1 MLYPPGRVWPKATA
15 NSVHMTNYMK
25 FAAAMQLTLQ
35 KTVYCLLCKRRATL
49 KTTVGYAFSLQNMTI
64 H

>member
-1 MLYPPGRVWPKATA
+1 MLYPPGRVWPEAAA
-15 NSVHMTNYMK
+15 NSVHMINYMK
-25 FAAAMQLTLQ
+25 FVAARRIALQ

>member
-1 MLYPPGRVWPKATA
+1 MLYPPGRVWPEAAA

-25 FAAAMQLTLQ
+25 FAAAMQLTWQ
-35 KTVYCLLCKRRATL
+35 KNCLLCSVSRPVTL
-49 KTTVGYAFSLQNMTI
+49 RPTVGYAFSVQNMTI